1 MADASG
7 IPELLLLQDNIC
19 KAVLGKPEVVKL
31 AVAALLAA
39 EHILLEDVPGVG
51 KAIAKSISGKFT
63 RLQFT
68 PDLLPSDITG
78 SGVYHAAKNEF
89 TFHPGPIFANVVLAD
104 EINRAPPRTQ
114 SALLEAMGERQV
126 SLDGQTHRLPHPL
139 LVIATQN
146 PVEFEGTYLLPESQL
161 DRFLLRIS
169 VGYPDRQYEL
179 SLLTSHRVGEPVDEL
194 KPVIDLDQILALQ
207 QRVRAVKADQSI
219 ANYLLD
225 IVHATRESDMLQV
238 GISTRGCLA
247 YYRASQAFALVQGR
261 DYVIPDD
268 VKVLAIPV
276 LSHRIVPR
284 GMLPGADRSAT
295 EEIVRQL
302 VRELPVPV

>member
-1 MADASG
+1 
-7 IPELLLLQDNIC
+7 
-19 KAVLGKPEVVKL
+19 
-31 AVAALLAA
+31 
-39 EHILLEDVPGVG
+39 
-51 KAIAKSISGKFT
+51 
-63 RLQFT
+63 
-68 PDLLPSDITG
+68 
-78 SGVYHAAKNEF
+78 
-89 TFHPGPIFANVVLAD
+89 
-104 EINRAPPRTQ
+104 
-114 SALLEAMGERQV
+114 MGERQV

-146 PVEFEGTYLLPESQL
+146 PFEFEGTYLLPESQL